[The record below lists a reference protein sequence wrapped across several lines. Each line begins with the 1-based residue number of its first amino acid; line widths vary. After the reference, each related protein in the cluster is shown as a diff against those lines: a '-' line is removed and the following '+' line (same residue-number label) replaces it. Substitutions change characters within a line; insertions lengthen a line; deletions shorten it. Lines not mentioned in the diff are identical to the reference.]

1 VATAKAKSQIAG
13 QLGPSDPAGSV
24 ILGSVAMG
32 DINLRLGRL
41 VARSGATNRRD
52 DATNSRPGCVPG

>member
-13 QLGPSDPAGSV
+13 QLGLSDPPRSV

-52 DATNSRPGCVPG
+52 GATNGRPGWVPG